1 MSTPKQIDTITAR
14 MMVIDPDR
22 AADFSH
28 AMYRANDLARRAAEL
43 RRGAWRLRREVF
55 GLPEPLP
62 GKKKPKGGVR

>member
-22 AADFSH
+22 AADFSD
-28 AMYRANDLARRAAEL
+28 AMYKANNLARRAAEL

-55 GLPEPLP
+55 GLPKLLP
-62 GKKKPKGGVR
+62 GIKKPKGGVR